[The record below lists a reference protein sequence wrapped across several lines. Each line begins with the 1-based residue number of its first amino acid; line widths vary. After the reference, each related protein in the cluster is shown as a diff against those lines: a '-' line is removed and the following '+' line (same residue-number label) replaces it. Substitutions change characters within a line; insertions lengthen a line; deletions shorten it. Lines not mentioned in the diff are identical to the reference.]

1 MPPDP
6 LFDITRVIQ
15 LSVAP
20 VFLLSSQGTFL
31 AVLSTRLGRIVDR
44 ARVMVERV
52 AASSGPPR
60 ERAAAELA
68 LLLRRRHL
76 VNVAITFGTTSALL
90 VCVLIASA
98 FVGSIVH
105 RNFAVVVA
113 TLFVLAMLAFIGGL
127 VSFLSEVMLAVG
139 NVRFAADIADE
150 SPRPPVSGERT

>member
-1 MPPDP
+1 MGSDP

-15 LSVAP
+15 LAVAP

-44 ARVMVERV
+44 ARVIVERV
-52 AASSGPPR
+52 ASSTGPSR

-68 LLLRRRHL
+68 LLLRRRFL

-105 RNFAVVVA
+105 RNFAVAVA
-113 TLFVLAMLAFIGGL
+113 TLFILAMLAFIGGL
-127 VSFLSEVMLAVG
+127 LTFLAEVMLAVG
-139 NVRFAADIADE
+139 NVRFTAAVAEEDE
-150 SPRPPVSGERT
+150 EPRGLA